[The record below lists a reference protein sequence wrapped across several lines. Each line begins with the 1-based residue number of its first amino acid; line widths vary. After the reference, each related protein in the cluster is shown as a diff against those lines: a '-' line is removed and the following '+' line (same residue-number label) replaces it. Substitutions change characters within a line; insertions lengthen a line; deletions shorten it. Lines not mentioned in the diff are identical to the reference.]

1 MSVLAE
7 ALALSRLVQ
16 DDASWRLLRADNAP
30 IVIALLAAQ
39 FGGEQVRLPAE
50 ELFEALDHDLDRLR
64 EGGFELPL
72 SGRGYATAWREAGF
86 LVRRPADGVRGET
99 FELSPESQQALRHID
114 QLRSPRST
122 VTESRLASI
131 VGQLNRLAID
141 TDPDQTRRLA
151 SLHAE
156 RDRIDAQI
164 ERAQAGELD
173 TLDPDRARERLR
185 DILTQAGEI
194 PADFARVRA
203 EFETLNRQLRVSIV
217 ESDAAQSAVLD
228 DVFRGVDLIADSD
241 AGRSFAGFS
250 ALVLDPEVGAA
261 FDGDVSQVLDRDF
274 TGTMTPA
281 QRRFL
286 RRFITLMKDR
296 SGEIHDV
303 VTTFA
308 RGLRQYVQSQ
318 DFQRDRV
325 LTVSIRAALAAGV
338 DASKRIK
345 PYRPLG
351 ISLDLTAVPLASVG
365 SVLLHDPAELDA
377 TAPVEQQ
384 AMAEANL
391 EAMRRIAR
399 ETEIDFDELRDSVND
414 LLAQRESC
422 TVADVLA
429 EHPATQGVASVV
441 GLIALAAAQGTR
453 TASTEQ
459 VRWRGVD
466 DIARTATVPQHRFT
480 GRVL

>member
-30 IVIALLAAQ
+30 VVMSLLAAQ
-39 FGGEQVRLPAE
+39 FGDEQRRLPAE

-72 SGRGYATAWREAGF
+72 SGRGYAAAWREAGF

-99 FELSPESQQALRHID
+99 FELSPEAQQALRHIE
-114 QLRSPRST
+114 QLRSPHST

-131 VGQLNRLAID
+131 AGQLNRLAID

-164 ERAQAGELD
+164 ERAQAGDLD
-173 TLDPDRARERLR
+173 TLDADRAGERLR
-185 DILTQAGEI
+185 DVLAQAGEI

-203 EFETLNRQLRVSIV
+203 EFETLNRRLRVSIV

-228 DVFRGVDLIADSD
+228 EVFRGVDLISDSD

-261 FDGDVSQVLDRDF
+261 FDDDVMQVLDREF
-274 TGTMTPA
+274 TAELSPA

-296 SGEIHDV
+296 SAEIHEV
-303 VTTFA
+303 ITTFA
-308 RGLRQYVQSQ
+308 RGLRRYVQSQ

-325 LTVSIRAALAAGV
+325 LTVRIREALAVGV

-345 PYRPLG
+345 PYRPIGMTLEL
-351 ISLDLTAVPLASVG
+351 SSVPLATVG
-365 SVLLHDPAELDA
+365 SVVLHDPAELDA
-377 TAPVEQQ
+377 SAPVEQH
-384 AMAEANL
+384 AIAEANL

-399 ETEIDFDELRDSVND
+399 ETEIDFDELRGNVDD
-414 LLAQRESC
+414 LLTKSENC
-422 TVADVLA
+422 TVAEVLTA
-429 EHPATQGVASVV
+429 HPATQGVASVV
-441 GLIALAAAQGTR
+441 GLIALAASQGTR
-453 TASTEQ
+453 TGATEQ
-459 VRWRGVD
+459 VRWSGVD
-466 DIARTATVPQHRFT
+466 EVERRATVPQHRFT